1 MECMKSLSKFKK
13 AVHSLENKEPNVY
26 PWSDQIEIDKMSSK
40 KLKSRARSQNTSYL
54 NIAAI
59 INKKNKNKNK
69 SELNSDNSSNLSIT
83 SKNYLMNNISL
94 SSLKEKGDRS
104 SINSM
109 LSQKNN
115 MNLEIKSTIRHSN
128 DSANKIQNKYNQ
140 ELKQVNI
147 ENDYSDI
154 KNIEKIDK
162 NDKQEIFMLNYK
174 NLTDLEKNSVINN
187 VNELVITPKR
197 NITK

>member
-1 MECMKSLSKFKK
+1 
-13 AVHSLENKEPNVY
+13 
-26 PWSDQIEIDKMSSK
+26 
-40 KLKSRARSQNTSYL
+40 
-54 NIAAI
+54 
-59 INKKNKNKNK
+59 
-69 SELNSDNSSNLSIT
+69 LNSDNSSNLSIT
-83 SKNYLMNNISL
+83 SKSYLMNNISL

-115 MNLEIKSTIRHSN
+115 MNLEIKSTIRH

-162 NDKQEIFMLNYK
+162 KNDKQEIFMLNYK
-174 NLTDLEKNSVINN
+174 NLTDLEKNSVIKDN

>member
-1 MECMKSLSKFKK
+1 M
-13 AVHSLENKEPNVY
+13 
-26 PWSDQIEIDKMSSK
+26 I
-40 KLKSRARSQNTSYL
+40 
-54 NIAAI
+54 
-59 INKKNKNKNK
+59 
-69 SELNSDNSSNLSIT
+69 
-83 SKNYLMNNISL
+83 NNISL

-162 NDKQEIFMLNYK
+162 KNDKQEIFMLNYK
-174 NLTDLEKNSVINN
+174 NLTDLEKNSVIKDN